1 METSPPPGRAA
12 PSTIS
17 SSLPSTPLE
26 DPALA
31 PLLAQSATLR
41 SGVALVRAD
50 RFSVQWGRAGGG
62 TYYDEIN
69 DRIIIDSNSM
79 GDGKKLAKSLSH
91 EIGHHKFQGAEDYS
105 SRAAYVH
112 RQLRNE
118 GAATLGSALVRAEIL
133 AAGGPDIGVSGRNS
147 AAYEWIAGEYSA
159 GRIDRDS
166 ALNQIAGVFGAEVP
180 STDPTKNYLDYYGD
194 HYDRKIV
201 PWLKSIGKVPEP
213 VSEGQIHLGHGYPA
227 AGMYASLREK
237 FSPEI
242 FDATVLDVA
251 VKAREVGIKPGDA
264 ELHLQGDRVL
274 VFSSQT
280 PGFRFQ
286 ADLAVSPPSVR
297 ESLERSTQLDAQQ
310 VVQQQ
315 ALSGV
320 SR

>member
-1 METSPPPGRAA
+1 M
-12 PSTIS
+12 
-17 SSLPSTPLE
+17 
-26 DPALA
+26 
-31 PLLAQSATLR
+31 
-41 SGVALVRAD
+41 
-50 RFSVQWGRAGGG
+50 
-62 TYYDEIN
+62 
-69 DRIIIDSNSM
+69 
-79 GDGKKLAKSLSH
+79 
-91 EIGHHKFQGAEDYS
+91 
-105 SRAAYVH
+105 H

-118 GAATLGSALVRAEIL
+118 GAETLENALVRAEIL

-180 STDPTKNYLDYYGD
+180 STDPTKNCLDYYGD

-242 FDATVLDVA
+242 SDATVLDVA

-264 ELHLQGDRVL
+264 ELYLQGDRVW